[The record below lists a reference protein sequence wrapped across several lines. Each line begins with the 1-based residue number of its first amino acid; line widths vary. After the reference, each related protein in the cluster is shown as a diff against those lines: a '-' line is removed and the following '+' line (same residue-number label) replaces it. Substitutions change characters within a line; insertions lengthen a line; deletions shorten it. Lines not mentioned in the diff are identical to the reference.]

1 MIRLVR
7 HGLWLA
13 VATIVLAIGVLL
25 FLPQEEESISAGKP
39 LGGPFR
45 LVDFNGAPISEHAFQ
60 GHPSAVFFGYTHCP
74 EVCPTTLF
82 ELDQWIAALGPD
94 GEKLQAYFVT
104 VDPERDTPE
113 LLKDYVTS
121 VTGRVTGISG
131 DPDAVR
137 AMLKDYHIYFART
150 DLEGGDYA
158 MDHSASV
165 FLLNEAG
172 DFTGTISYGEPTETA
187 ITKLSNLVR

>member
-7 HGLWLA
+7 YGLWLA
-13 VATIVLAIGVLL
+13 VAAVVLAIGIL
-25 FLPQEEESISAGKP
+25 FLLPQEEENISAGKP
-39 LGGPFR
+39 LGDSFQ
-45 LVDFNGAPISEHAFQ
+45 LVDFNGKPITEKAFQ
-60 GHPSAVFFGYTHCP
+60 GQPTAVFFGYTHCP

-82 ELDQWIAALGPD
+82 ELDQWIAALGTD
-94 GEKLQAYFVT
+94 GEKLKVYFVT
-104 VDPERDTPE
+104 VDPERDTPD

-121 VTGRVTGISG
+121 VTSRVTGISG

-137 AMLKDYHIYFART
+137 AMLADYHIYFART
-150 DLEGGDYA
+150 DLEGEDYT

-172 DFTGTISYGEPTETA
+172 HFAGTISYGEPTETA
-187 ITKLSNLVR
+187 ITKLTNLVR